1 MLQVY
6 CRNIKVTI
14 AQRGERDR
22 RGKGRTS
29 CVASIRDAVCLAS
42 KSPEPPP
49 ARTSGRPHPAAP
61 VILFRTSPM
70 TWITISRLLDKWA
83 IILDPSNYTHIH
95 TRDEDR

>member
-29 CVASIRDAVCLAS
+29 CVASIRDAACLAS

-61 VILFRTSPM
+61 SHPVPNISYDMDHYFTTSRQMGYNP
-70 TWITISRLLDKWA
+70 
-83 IILDPSNYTHIH
+83 
-95 TRDEDR
+95 